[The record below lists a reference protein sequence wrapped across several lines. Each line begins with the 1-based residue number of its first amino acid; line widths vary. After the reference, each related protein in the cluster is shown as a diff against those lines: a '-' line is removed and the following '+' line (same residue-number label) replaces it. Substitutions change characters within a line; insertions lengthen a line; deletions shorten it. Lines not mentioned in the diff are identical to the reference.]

1 MMSGTLTSI
10 STSRAVILG
19 WLEKEMIC
27 SLDVSRVSVAIAVVL
42 AYSLFVTLLFFSIFF
57 YLIFFLLLLF
67 ILSVLSRSFASSSF
81 FRFFLIP
88 ESGISCAV
96 SPFPISSL
104 SYFSQS
110 LFPPP
115 ISLNLSSLSI
125 TLWLSVM
132 RALSLFQYLS
142 CFPTLH

>member
-42 AYSLFVTLLFFSIFF
+42 AYSLFVTVFFLFFFTWFF
-57 YLIFFLLLLF
+57 FFFFSLFFLLYLVRLHLLF
-67 ILSVLSRSFASSSF
+67 SASFLFPSPAFPVLSRLSL
-81 FRFFLIP
+81 FLLSLI
-88 ESGISCAV
+88 
-96 SPFPISSL
+96 SL
-104 SYFSQS
+104 S
-110 LFPPP
+110 
-115 ISLNLSSLSI
+115 LSSLPLFLSI
-125 TLWLSVM
+125 SPLYLSLSGSLLC
-132 RALSLFQYLS
+132 ALSLSLFQYLS